1 MERDKAFRSLLTAG
15 GAMGALI
22 GGFDWPSSPLGPVRD
37 WPQSL
42 RSSLSICLTSR
53 FPMFVFWGPELVQL
67 YNDSF
72 VPVLGAK
79 HPGAL
84 GRAAADTWAET
95 WDVVGPMLGRVLAS
109 GEAAYFENLMVIL
122 ERSGFAEECYFTF
135 CYSPVHDESGRV
147 AGVFGTVSETT
158 SQVVEARRLAIL
170 AELSERTRTLGSV
183 AEVCRVA
190 GEVFARHEVEVPFA
204 LMYLLDRDD
213 GLATLAGCS
222 GLPPGTVLSPPV
234 AALAGE
240 GQGGAFSWPLAEART
255 GPVEITGL
263 DGELLA
269 AMRLEGFAPPSSAI
283 LMPIALA
290 GEKGPGGLMI
300 VGLGSGQPL
309 DSSYRTFVRLAAGH
323 LSAAFADATALEA
336 ARDRA
341 EQLAALDRAKTAFFS
356 NVSHELRTP
365 LTLMMAPLE
374 DLLSDRDGL
383 RPADRERA
391 EMAYRNA
398 LRLLRHVNTLLDFSR
413 ADNAGAELRAEPLDL
428 AGITA
433 ELAGLFKIVLERG
446 GVRLVLDCPPLP
458 RPVWADRA
466 MLEQVVL
473 NLLSNAFKFTF
484 QGEITVSVDS
494 AGGQA
499 RIRVS
504 DTGAGIPASQLPH
517 LFDRFYQVAGT
528 AGRSSEGSGIGLSL
542 VRELVQRH
550 GGTISV
556 DSVVGSGTTFT
567 VLLPFGR
574 SPSGSM
580 VAAAPPSPGTR
591 AGDYLQEV
599 LSWTPDHSDS
609 VASEPPEVL
618 IVDDNADMRSY
629 LTSALAPHWRVQAA
643 SDGAE
648 ALQAIGQQR
657 PELVLTDVMM
667 PRLDGFGL
675 LGQLRSAAATR
686 DIPVI
691 MISARAGPEALVSG
705 LDVGA
710 DDYLVKPFTTAEL
723 TARIRTH
730 LRISRQRRQAA
741 ARIQALADATR
752 EFNASL
758 DQQQISQAL
767 TGYLVPG
774 YAASCLVQL
783 HDDPRLVPAR
793 QVSADAGAP
802 DADREQLSGSAAG
815 QLAVALASRG
825 QVIGTVTLT
834 DLTATALES
843 GEQAFLA
850 ELASRAAAALD
861 NASRYQHDHRTA
873 LRLQSAMLTE
883 VPVSPGLDSAALYR
897 PAVIRDLVG
906 GDWYDSFPIPAAPG
920 RSGPGTSLA
929 IAIGDITGHDV
940 HAATLMGQVRSMLR
954 QAVLDHLALGPNAA
968 VTALEHACATLAV
981 GATGT
986 LLLGRLDRDA
996 GAWTL
1001 TWTNAGHPGLLLC
1014 HADGT
1019 VRNLDQHDFMFYPGL
1034 DDPPR
1039 PRSQHR
1045 VRLSPGSTVLLY
1057 TDGLVDRPGG
1067 DYGHD
1072 VEHAAQI
1079 LAAHRALPLSQL
1091 LSTLVTEIAGQNH
1104 TDDIALL
1111 AVRIR

>member
-1 MERDKAFRSLLTAG
+1 MERDEAFRGLLAAG
-15 GAMGALI
+15 GRMGPLI
-22 GGFDWPSSPLGPVRD
+22 SGFDWSSSPLGPVRD

-42 RSSLSICLTSR
+42 RSSLSICLSSR

-79 HPGAL
+79 HPQAL
-84 GRAAADTWAET
+84 GRAASSTWAET
-95 WDVVGPMLGRVLAS
+95 WDVVGPMLGQVLAS

-135 CYSPVHDESGRV
+135 CYSPVHDESGKV

-158 SQVVEARRLAIL
+158 SQVVEARRLAVL

-183 AEVCRVA
+183 AEVCQVA
-190 GEVFARHEVEVPFA
+190 GEVFAGHGVEVPFS
-204 LMYLLDRDD
+204 LLYLLDRDD

-222 GLPPGTVLSPPV
+222 GLEPGTVLSPPV
-234 AALAGE
+234 AALSGD
-240 GQGGAFSWPLAEART
+240 GQGGAFSWPLADACA
-255 GPVEITGL
+255 GSVEITGL
-263 DGELLA
+263 HGELLA
-269 AMRLEGFAPPSSAI
+269 AMKLEGFAPPSSAI
-283 LMPIALA
+283 LMPVAMA
-290 GEKGPGGLMI
+290 GERGPGGLMI

-309 DSSYRTFVRLAAGH
+309 DASYRTFVRLAAGH

-341 EQLAALDRAKTAFFS
+341 AQLAALDRAKTAFFS

-365 LTLMMAPLE
+365 LTLMLTPLE
-374 DLLSDRDGL
+374 DLLAGQGRL
-383 RPADRERA
+383 QPADRERA
-391 EMAYRNA
+391 ELAYRNA

-413 ADNAGAELRAEPLDL
+413 PAEAGAEPRPEPLDL

-433 ELAGLFKIVLERG
+433 ELAGLFKVVLDRG
-446 GVRLVLDCPPLP
+446 GLRLVINCPPLP
-458 RPVWADRA
+458 QPVWADPG
-466 MLEQVVL
+466 MWEQVVL
-473 NLLSNAFKFTF
+473 NLLANAFKFTF
-484 QGEITVSVDS
+484 QGEITVSVDA

-504 DTGAGIPASQLPH
+504 DTGVGIPANELPR
-517 LFDRFYQVAGT
+517 LFDRFYQAAGT
-528 AGRSSEGSGIGLSL
+528 QGRSGEGSGIGLSL

-556 DSVVGSGTTFT
+556 ASIIGSGTTFT
-567 VLLPFGR
+567 VLLPFGQ
-574 SPSGSM
+574 
-580 VAAAPPSPGTR
+580 APPGAQALDTQVLDAPHSPGPR
-591 AGDYLQEV
+591 AGEYVQEV
-599 LSWTPDHSDS
+599 LSWTPDPSDP
-609 VASEPPEVL
+609 VTSEPPEVL

-629 LTSALAPHWRVQAA
+629 LTSALAPHWRVRAA
-643 SDGAE
+643 SDGAA
-648 ALQAIGQQR
+648 ALQAIRQQQ

-675 LGQLRSAAATR
+675 LGELRSATATR

-691 MISARAGPEALVSG
+691 MVSARAGPEALVSG

-730 LRISRQRRQAA
+730 LRIFRQRRQTA
-741 ARIQALADATR
+741 ARLQTLADATR

-758 DQQQISQAL
+758 DQQQISNAL
-767 TGYLVPG
+767 TRYLVPG
-774 YAASCLVQL
+774 HAASCIVQL
-783 HDDPRLVPAR
+783 HDA
-793 QVSADAGAP
+793 ADAGTHN
-802 DADREQLSGSAAG
+802 ADRAQLS
-815 QLAVALASRG
+815 VTLASRG
-825 QVIGTVTLT
+825 HVVGTMTLT
-834 DLTATALES
+834 GLTAAALDS
-843 GEQAFLA
+843 GEQAFVT

-861 NASRYQHDHRTA
+861 NASRYQHDHSTA
-873 LRLQSAMLTE
+873 LHLQSAMLTE
-883 VPVSPGLDSAALYR
+883 VPASPGLDSAALYR
-897 PAVIRDLVG
+897 PAVTRDLVG

-920 RSGPGTSLA
+920 TPDPGTSLA
-929 IAIGDITGHDV
+929 IAIGDVTGHDL

-954 QAVLDHLALGPNAA
+954 QAALDHQDLGPHAA
-968 VTALEHACATLAV
+968 VTALEQACATLAI

-986 LLLGRLDRDA
+986 LILGRLDRAADT
-996 GAWTL
+996 WTL
-1001 TWTNAGHPGLLLC
+1001 TWTNAGHPGPLLC
-1014 HADGT
+1014 HPDGT
-1019 VRNLDQHDFMFYPGL
+1019 VRSLDQHDFMFYPGL
-1034 DDPPR
+1034 YNPPV
-1039 PRSQHR
+1039 PRSQHQLE
-1045 VRLSPGSTVLLY
+1045 LSPGSTILLY

-1079 LAAHRALPLSQL
+1079 LATHRGFPLSQL
-1091 LSTLVTEIAGQNH
+1091 LSTLVAEIAGQNH

-1111 AVRIR
+1111 AVRIE